1 MLPGGSRFYHPRSPE
16 QKDWDLMQWRA
27 VARWRAKRAR
37 GTWAAMEELPG
48 AQRHM
53 LKILSSN
60 LGRTI
65 GGKKKYVNNFEI

>member
-1 MLPGGSRFYHPRSPE
+1 
-16 QKDWDLMQWRA
+16 MQWRA